1 MNLYPVTE
9 AAFGASSAADTLLY
23 MLSYPIK
30 AELML
35 KSFHQLQNLQA
46 FSLLS
51 CLFSHKNIKNYSY
64 LVIFETS
71 VKSS

>member
-9 AAFGASSAADTLLY
+9 AAFGASSAADTLL
-23 MLSYPIK
+23 SYPVK

-51 CLFSHKNIKNYSY
+51 CLLSQKILKII
-64 LVIFETS
+64 VT
-71 VKSS
+71 